1 MKEEEKLIR
10 FDWAVKTILR
20 DKANF
25 DVLEGFLSALLR
37 DDITILHLL
46 ESESNQ
52 EEERRKYNRVDL
64 FVKDSKGRHMIIEVQ
79 NEREADY
86 LERILFGTS
95 KVIVENLELGHPFK
109 EIAKVISI
117 SILYF
122 NLGKGDDYIYYGT
135 TEFRGVHTHNPL
147 IVKERVKKPENH
159 DKIRYEFREKDVFP
173 EYYLIHVERFE
184 DIIESDIDEWIY
196 MLKHDVIKEEFHS
209 KNIKKAKE
217 KLALLKMDK
226 AERKRYERYL
236 IDLASEIDVI
246 ETAKEDGIE
255 IGLERG
261 MEKGM
266 EKGKEVGK
274 DEGIAEVALNMLE
287 AGVDRDTIMKFTGLS
302 KEAIESLK

>member
-46 ESESNQ
+46 ESEANQ

-147 IVKERVKKPENH
+147 IVKERVKKPESH

-173 EYYLIHVERFE
+173 EYYLIHVERYE

-209 KNIKKAKE
+209 RNIKKAKE
-217 KLALLKMDK
+217 KLALLKMDRE
-226 AERKRYERYL
+226 ERKRYERYL

-246 ETAKEDGIE
+246 ETAKEDGVE
-255 IGLERG
+255 IGMERGMEQG

-266 EKGKEVGK
+266 EKGITK
-274 DEGIAEVALNMLE
+274 VALNMLE
-287 AGVDRDTIMKFTGLS
+287 AGVDTNTIMKFTGLS